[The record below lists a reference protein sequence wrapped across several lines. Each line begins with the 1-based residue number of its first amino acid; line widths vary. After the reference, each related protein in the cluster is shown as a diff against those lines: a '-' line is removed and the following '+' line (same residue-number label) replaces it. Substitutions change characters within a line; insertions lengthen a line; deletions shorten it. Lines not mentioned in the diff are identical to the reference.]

1 MREKILDIIE
11 ADDGDSRLSKIYD
24 ILMIIVIIGSI
35 IPLAFKEQYPIFKII
50 ELISA
55 IVFILDYLLR
65 WALADIKM
73 GRGIKSFF
81 IYPFSVAAIVDLLS
95 ILPAIGLCNSTFK
108 LFRVIR
114 LIKVLRLFKL
124 FRYSK
129 QIAMLWRVLNK
140 EKHVLLS
147 VFVVAAF
154 YIFITA
160 LIMFNAETNMGQE
173 VNSTTNFN
181 TFFDALYWATTTL
194 TTVGYGDIAPST
206 SIGRFISMLSS
217 IFGVAIIALPSGVIT
232 ASYLEELKNN
242 KDKGMDA

>member
-1 MREKILDIIE
+1 
-11 ADDGDSRLSKIYD
+11 
-24 ILMIIVIIGSI
+24 
-35 IPLAFKEQYPIFKII
+35 
-50 ELISA
+50 
-55 IVFILDYLLR
+55 
-65 WALADIKM
+65 
-73 GRGIKSFF
+73 
-81 IYPFSVAAIVDLLS
+81 
-95 ILPAIGLCNSTFK
+95 
-108 LFRVIR
+108 
-114 LIKVLRLFKL
+114 
-124 FRYSK
+124 
-129 QIAMLWRVLNK
+129 MLWRVLNK

-147 VFVVAAF
+147 VFVMAAF

-242 KDKGMDA
+242 KEKGND